1 MAEAKRLRRRETC
14 RDFRV
19 GSPVSLVYLMIG
31 GKITEIPYGSRRW
44 NVLNWRNAFKRSL
57 R

>member
-19 GSPVSLVYLMIG
+19 GSPVSLVYLIIG